1 VNLEPFSLNE
11 HGRVMPLLRQGFPQ
25 MSAAAWQAG
34 FERWRQADSLC
45 TQHAGWVLNANGED
59 QGVMLTLRS
68 ERNWRGSSRTLVGL
82 SSWFVRE
89 SARHLAV
96 RMLRQIVRER
106 DCVFV
111 DTSPT
116 DSVAKISRLLKMA
129 RIGTGT
135 VRMNLGRTAL
145 HRDNVRLVPFQHFAG
160 QLDDAVLARSLADH
174 DRWGFLIIG
183 VEVDGQTHPLVF
195 ERRRLRRIVPAFHL
209 VYAQDLSVVHRA
221 RGSLSRRLLAEGGA
235 LLDVVD
241 RGEMPTAPGYSRK
254 QFGLNVA
261 SADYPDTGIDLL
273 NTENSVFRF
282 G

>member
-1 VNLEPFSLNE
+1 
-11 HGRVMPLLRQGFPQ
+11 

-34 FERWRQADSLC
+34 FERWRHADSLC
-45 TQHAGWVLNANGED
+45 TQHAGWVLNNNGED

-82 SSWFVRE
+82 SSWFVQE

-129 RIGTGT
+129 RIGSGT

-145 HRDNVRLVPFQHFAG
+145 HRDNARLVPFQQFAG
-160 QLDDAVLARSLADH
+160 QLDDSVLARSLADH
-174 DRWGFLIIG
+174 HRWGFLIIG

-221 RGSLSRRLLAEGGA
+221 RGSLSRRLLAAGGA

-241 RGEMPTAPGYSRK
+241 RGEMPAAPGYSRK

-261 SADYPDTGIDLL
+261 SADYPETGIDLL